1 MAKVQALACDNCGEL
16 PAKPLMI
23 TLDVA
28 DPVEVDLCENCSGLV
43 QGIALLGRPVK
54 QARNYRRFQKTTN
67 FGL

>member
-1 MAKVQALACDNCGEL
+1 MAKVEALACDNCGEL

-28 DPVEVDLCENCSGLV
+28 DPVEVDLCENCSQLV
-43 QGIALLGRPVK
+43 RGIALLGRPVK
-54 QARNYRRFQKTTN
+54 QARSYRRFQKTTN